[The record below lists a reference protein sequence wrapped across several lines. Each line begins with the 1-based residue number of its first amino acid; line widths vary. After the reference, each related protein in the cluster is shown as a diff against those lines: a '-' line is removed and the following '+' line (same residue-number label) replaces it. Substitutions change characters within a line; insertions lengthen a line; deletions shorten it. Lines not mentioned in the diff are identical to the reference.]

1 MKYICHIYLDETRM
15 AAMPQAEVEA
25 LNAEHHECDD
35 ALLDSGHLIF
45 TGALQPSHAAACVRV
60 RGGKTGVVDGP
71 FAETKE
77 QVAGFFLIEA
87 RDLNEAIQ
95 VASRI
100 PAARI
105 GTVEVRALAPL
116 AIGGE
121 EYWCMDRL
129 AARAGNKK

>member
-1 MKYICHIYLDETRM
+1 MKYICQIYLNEQEM
-15 AAMPQAEVEA
+15 SAMSTPQVEA
-25 LNAEHHECDD
+25 LNAEHHAYDD
-35 ALLDSGHLIF
+35 ALVDSGHMIF
-45 TGALQPSHAAACVRV
+45 TGALQPSNAAACVRV
-60 RGGKTGVVDGP
+60 RNGRTAVTDGP

-100 PAARI
+100 PSARL

-116 AIGGE
+116 VIAGQ

-129 AARAGNKK
+129 AANAQKR

>member
-1 MKYICHIYLDETRM
+1 MSTISR
-15 AAMPQAEVEA
+15 PPS
-25 LNAEHHECDD
+25 D
-35 ALLDSGHLIF
+35 ATTL
-45 TGALQPSHAAACVRV
+45 RV
-60 RGGKTGVVDGP
+60 RGDDVLISDGP

-100 PAARI
+100 PAARL

-116 AIGGE
+116 VIGGR

-129 AARAGNKK
+129 QANAQEG

>member
-1 MKYICHIYLDETRM
+1 MKYICQIYLDEDTM
-15 AAMPQAEVEA
+15 AGLPEA
-25 LNAEHHECDD
+25 DTENLNREHHAYDD
-35 ALLDSGHLIF
+35 ELVERGHMIF
-45 TGALQPSHAAACVRV
+45 TGALSPSSSATCVRV
-60 RGGKTGVVDGP
+60 RKGRVTVTDGP

-100 PAARI
+100 PAARL
-105 GTVEVRALAPL
+105 GTVEVRPL
-116 AIGGE
+116 RPLVVEGK

-129 AARAGNKK
+129 KANQYR

>member
-1 MKYICHIYLDETRM
+1 MRYLCQIYLNEDEM
-15 AAMPQAEVEA
+15 AALSTAQVEA
-25 LNAEHHECDD
+25 LNAEHHAYDD
-35 ALLDSGHLIF
+35 AVAESGHLIF
-45 TGALQPSHAAACVRV
+45 TGALQPSRAAACVRV
-60 RGGKTGVVDGP
+60 RQGKTAVTDGP

-87 RDLNEAIQ
+87 RDLNEALQ

-100 PAARI
+100 PAARL

-116 AIGGE
+116 VIGGQ

-129 AARAGNKK
+129 AARAVE